1 VTGGIENE
9 GFSLKEGVIRFVSEL
24 ELGLGPQLHIVDV
37 VLLGLLC
44 SVGEV
49 VVEWVVDVF
58 EGMNVVRE
66 SG

>member
-49 VVEWVVDVF
+49 VVEWLVDVF

>member
-1 VTGGIENE
+1 MTGGIENE